1 MHPLTLII
9 IVLAAAV
16 LWIALTGS
24 LLARLAHSERLEGLR
39 EPRKS
44 KSENGL
50 GRGHGTRTTK
60 RLKVRRVRP
69 PRRVAV
75 HSRIR

>member
-16 LWIALTGS
+16 LWIAVTGS
-24 LLARLAHSERLEGLR
+24 LLAHLAHSERREGLR
-39 EPRKS
+39 EPRK
-44 KSENGL
+44 KAEGL
-50 GRGHGTRTTK
+50 GRGHGTRTTR
-60 RLKVRRVRP
+60 RLKVQRVRSAH
-69 PRRVAV
+69 RVAM